1 MSAPTTASERAEPT
15 AARPERVVVVTGAS
29 AGVGR
34 ATAVA
39 FAAPGTGVAL
49 LARGRAGLDGAAA
62 DIVARGGTPLVVPTD
77 VADAAAVE
85 AAAARVEDE
94 LGPIDVWVNDAMT
107 TVFARSWDVDAEE
120 FRRATEVIYL
130 GTVHGT
136 MAALRR
142 MRPRDRGRVVNVSSS
157 LSFVSIPLQAAY
169 CGSKFAVRG
178 FTQAV
183 REELIADG
191 SAVTLGLVHLPGVD
205 TPQFGWCRSDL
216 DRHPRPVPPVYDP
229 EVAADA
235 IVAVAGTGER
245 QRTVGSWNWLLIRA
259 AQALPGVVEHYAATT
274 AVDDQQADLPPDENR
289 PGNLFAALDDERD
302 HGAHGRFG
310 HLAGGVT
317 NPAFLRALPSTA
329 GSFLRA
335 LLDRA
340 REVRAQ
346 RARRRASG
354 RVDAR

>member
-1 MSAPTTASERAEPT
+1 MTAVT
-15 AARPERVVVVTGAS
+15 AAPDRPATARHRPDRVVVVTGAS

-34 ATAVA
+34 ATATA
-39 FAAPGTGVAL
+39 FAGPGTAVAL
-49 LARGRAGLDGAAA
+49 LARGRAGLEGAAA
-62 DIVARGGTPLVVPTD
+62 DVRARGGTALVVPTD
-77 VADAAAVE
+77 VADADAVE
-85 AAAARVEDE
+85 AAAARVEEE

-107 TVFARSWDVDAEE
+107 TVFARSWEVDAAE

-142 MRPRDRGRVVNVSSS
+142 MRPRNSGRVVNVSSS

-183 REELIADG
+183 REELIAEG
-191 SAVTLGLVHLPGVD
+191 SDVALSLVHLPGVD

-216 DRHPRPVPPVYDP
+216 DRHPRPVPPVYAP

-235 IVAVAGTGER
+235 IVAVADTGER

-259 AQALPGVVEHYAATT
+259 AQALPGVVEHFAAAT
-274 AVDDQQADLPPDENR
+274 AVDDQQTDLPPDENR
-289 PGNLFAALDDERD
+289 PGNLFEALDEERD
-302 HGAHGRFG
+302 HGAHGRFAD
-310 HLAGGVT
+310 LTGGVT
-317 NPAFLRALPSTA
+317 NPAFLTGLPSTA
-329 GSFLRA
+329 SSFVRA
-335 LLDRA
+335 LVDRFG
-340 REVRAQ
+340 EVRSQ
-346 RARRRASG
+346 RARRRPPSRAG
-354 RVDAR
+354 AR